1 MRNHCVYVIF
11 EFLPVP
17 SAPLPLEPR
26 PSDPPYFSPMSAD
39 HHLANQ
45 FLIAMP
51 SMGDPHFS
59 RTVTFLFEHSAQG
72 AMGIVINRPTK
83 MHLAE
88 VFLQLQLPCTNHA
101 VEEQLILQGGPV
113 NIEQGFV
120 IHRSPTSGTG
130 GNWEYSVQVSDTI
143 QITTSRDIL
152 AAIARGEG
160 PPETVVALGYAGW
173 AAGQLEAEMQAN
185 AWLTV
190 DADESVLFDVP
201 FDQRW
206 HAAVRLLGIDAS
218 RLGPEAGH
226 A

>member
-1 MRNHCVYVIF
+1 
-11 EFLPVP
+11 
-17 SAPLPLEPR
+17 
-26 PSDPPYFSPMSAD
+26 MSG

-51 SMGDPHFS
+51 TMGDPNFS

-72 AMGIVINRPTK
+72 AMGIVINRPTQ

-88 VFLQLQLPCTNHA
+88 VFQQLKLPCTNHN
-101 VEEQLILQGGPV
+101 VEEQLVLQGGPV
-113 NIEQGFV
+113 QIEQGFV
-120 IHRSPTSGTG
+120 IHRSGQAGNG

-160 PPETVVALGYAGW
+160 PPEAIVALGYAGW
-173 AAGQLEAEMQAN
+173 GAGQLETELQSN

-190 DADESVLFDVP
+190 DADEGVLFDLP
-201 FDQRW
+201 YDQRW
-206 HAAVRLLGIDAS
+206 QAAVGLLGIDPS
-218 RLGPEAGH
+218 RLGSESGH